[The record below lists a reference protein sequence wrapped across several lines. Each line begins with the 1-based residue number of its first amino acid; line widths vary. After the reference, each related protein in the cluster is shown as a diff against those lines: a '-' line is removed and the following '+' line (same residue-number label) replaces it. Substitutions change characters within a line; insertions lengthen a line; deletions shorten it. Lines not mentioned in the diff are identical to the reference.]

1 MRVAQNEFFN
11 LCKKVFEGQGLGLG
25 DFEDCAE
32 VVVWLELH
40 GLNGVA
46 ALEGLLARPP
56 GRGGAP
62 PLFESPGLAI
72 LDGHGCW
79 SLACGSLGAELACTK
94 ALEQGLGMVEI
105 TAMAEPRVLLRCL
118 VDCARRGLH
127 AMAHWHDDA
136 GHEHLADVSAGA
148 DYPTYQ
154 ILAGQAGA
162 EPGSA
167 RLVCTRGFALTPVS
181 RSPVLFHLGP
191 DDFARR
197 CREALSTGIE
207 VADSTWTQLGAL
219 AKKVLVE
226 ATEESRRRGAG
237 YGGF

>member
-1 MRVAQNEFFN
+1 MKVAQNEFFN
-11 LCKKVFEGQGLGLG
+11 LCKKVFEGQGLDLG

-32 VVVWLELH
+32 IVVWLELH

-62 PLFESPGLAI
+62 PLFEAASLAV

-79 SLACGSLGAELACTK
+79 SLACGSLGADLACTK

-118 VDCARRGLH
+118 VDCARRGLY
-127 AMAHWHDDA
+127 AMAHWHDEA

-154 ILAGQAGA
+154 ILAARAGA
-162 EPGSA
+162 VSGSA

-181 RSPVLFHLGP
+181 RSPVLFHLSP
-191 DDFARR
+191 EDFAGR
-197 CREALSTGIE
+197 CRKALSTGIE
-207 VADSTWTQLGAL
+207 VPETIWARLGGL

-226 ATEESRRRGAG
+226 ATEEARRRGAG